1 MTEKPTRPPTG
12 AEMPTAYDPQSVEPA
27 RYRQWLEG
35 GYFHAPDA
43 GREAHPYAIMMPLPN
58 ITGELHIGHALN
70 NTLQDVLIRFRRMQ
84 GRLAMWMPGTD
95 HASIAVHVVIERQLA
110 REGLTR
116 HDLGRDAFIE
126 RVWRWREQ
134 VGTRIYGQLRRM
146 GFSCDWDRV
155 TFTMDPGYHDA
166 VLEAFIRLHDK
177 GLVYKGERVVS
188 WCPKDQT
195 TVSDLEIAQ
204 VETETQLHRV
214 LYRFADG
221 GPDEGIAIATQRP
234 ETILAD
240 TAVAVHPDDDRYRHA
255 VGRTVIVPL
264 VDRPVPVIADE
275 RVDPDFGTGAL
286 KITPGHDPL
295 DHEIGVDHGLAV
307 LSVIG
312 PDARL
317 TDDAGPFAG
326 LDRFEARERVVQ
338 ALRERGVLLG
348 SEPYRTSLP
357 HCDRCGTVIEPRVM
371 DQWFARQAE
380 MAKRAARVVED
391 GTVRFHPERWTK
403 VFLDWMRVAHD
414 WNISRQLWWGQ
425 RIPAWYGPDGE
436 IVAAREQPGPGWR
449 QEEDIFD
456 TWFSS
461 AIWPFATL
469 GWPEDTAA
477 LRTFYPGDVLVT
489 DRGIIF
495 LWVARMI
502 MFGLELRGEV
512 PFHDVYINPTVL
524 NLEGRRMSKS
534 LGTGVDPLE
543 LVDRSGADSLRFALV
558 ARCTGEQD
566 LRFDEKMVADTRTF
580 ANKVWNIARFTVL
593 NVAGDGG
600 APTPPAA
607 GLELADRWILS
618 RYARLQSRVTAALD
632 AFEFSVA
639 ARSLYDFL
647 WGELADWYVEWIKEP
662 LRDPGRDAAAQR
674 ATLGYVLER
683 TMRLLHPVMP
693 HLTEEVWQRLPHQ
706 GDSIMVADWPESR
719 QEWVDPSAEA
729 EFGSLIE
736 VVQAIRSLK
745 GVLGLGHDA
754 RVVLQ
759 APAAAAEAAALA
771 LVAEHGATLRS
782 LARVSELDVGGPPP
796 ARAVAATAGAV
807 EVLVELGPDDVAKAR
822 QRLSSR
828 LQAVDRALAKA
839 EAKLATPGFRAH
851 APVEVVAAQ
860 QARRDASRAERDT
873 LRRHLETL
881 PRS

>member
-1 MTEKPTRPPTG
+1 M
-12 AEMPTAYDPQSVEPA
+12 MPSAYDPQETEPA
-27 RYRQWLEG
+27 WYQRWLDR
-35 GYFHAPDA
+35 GYFHAPDG
-43 GREAHPYAIMMPLPN
+43 GRAAAPYTIMMPLPN

-70 NTLQDVLIRFRRMQ
+70 NSLQDLLIRFRRMQ
-84 GRLAMWMPGTD
+84 GRAAMWMPGTD

-110 REGLTR
+110 REGRTR
-116 HDLGRDAFIE
+116 HDLGREAFVE
-126 RVWRWREQ
+126 RVWRWRDE

-166 VLEAFIRLHDK
+166 VLEAFVRLHDK

-195 TVSDLEIAQ
+195 TVSDLEVEQ
-204 VETETQLHRV
+204 VEAESRLHHV
-214 LYRFADG
+214 LYRFAGG
-221 GPDEGIAIATQRP
+221 GPGEGIAIATQRP

-240 TAVAVHPDDDRYRHA
+240 TAVAVHPDDDRYRDA
-255 VGRTVIVPL
+255 VGRTVVVPL
-264 VDRPVPVIADE
+264 VDRPVPVVADE
-275 RVDPDFGTGAL
+275 RVDRSFGTGAL
-286 KITPGHDPL
+286 KITPGHDQL
-295 DHEIGVDHGLAV
+295 DHEIGTDHGLAV
-307 LSVIG
+307 VTVIG
-312 PDARL
+312 ADARL
-317 TDDAGPFAG
+317 TAEAGPFAG
-326 LDRFEARERVVQ
+326 LDRFEARERVLE
-338 ALRERGVLLG
+338 ALRERGALLA
-348 SEPYRTSLP
+348 SEPYQTSLP
-357 HCDRCGTVIEPRVM
+357 HCERCGTLIEPLVL

-436 IVAAREQPGPGWR
+436 IVAAKDQPGPGFR

-469 GWPEDTAA
+469 GWPRDTAA

-512 PFHDVYINPTVL
+512 PFHDVYITPTVL

-534 LGTGVDPLE
+534 LGTGVDPL
-543 LVDRSGADSLRFALV
+543 LIVDRYGADSLRFALV

-566 LRFDEKMVADTRTF
+566 LRFDEKTVADTRNF
-580 ANKVWNIARFTVL
+580 ANKVWNIARFAVL
-593 NVAGDGG
+593 HADGG
-600 APTPPAA
+600 APAPDPGETE
-607 GLELADRWILS
+607 LELADRWVLS
-618 RYARLQSRVTAALD
+618 RYARLQRKVTDALEG
-632 AFEFSVA
+632 FEFSVA
-639 ARSLYDFL
+639 ARALYDFL

-662 LRDPGRDAAAQR
+662 LRDPGRSAAQR

-706 GDSIMVADWPESR
+706 GESIMTAAWPESR
-719 QEWVDPSAEA
+719 EEWVDPSAEGDF
-729 EFGSLIE
+729 ETLMRVI
-736 VVQAIRSLK
+736 QAIRSVK
-745 GVLGLGHDA
+745 GDFGLGHEA
-754 RVVLQ
+754 AVVLST
-759 APAAAAEAAALA
+759 ADAAATA
-771 LVAEHGATLRS
+771 LVTAHRAALRS
-782 LARVSELDVGGPPP
+782 LARVSELDLGAEAPP
-796 ARAVAATAGAV
+796 RAVAVAAGAV
-807 EVLVELGPDDVAKAR
+807 EVLVELRPDDVATAR
-822 QRLSSR
+822 QRLTREQES
-828 LQAVDRALAKA
+828 AGRALARA
-839 EAKLATPGFRAH
+839 EAKLANPGFRAN
-851 APVEVVAAQ
+851 APAEVVATEER
-860 QARRDASRAERDT
+860 RRDAARSSRDA
-873 LRRHLETL
+873 LRRQLDAL
-881 PRS
+881 PGP

>member
-1 MTEKPTRPPTG
+1 VAATHAVAMT
-12 AEMPTAYDPQSVEPA
+12 EMPTAYDPQAVEPA
-27 RYRQWLEG
+27 WYQRWLDR

-43 GREAHPYAIMMPLPN
+43 GRAARPYAIMMPLPN
-58 ITGELHIGHALN
+58 ITGELHVGHALN
-70 NTLQDVLIRFRRMQ
+70 NSLQDLLIRFRRMQ
-84 GRLAMWMPGTD
+84 GHAAMWMPGTD

-116 HDLGRDAFIE
+116 HDLGREAFVE
-126 RVWRWREQ
+126 RVWRWRDE

-166 VLEAFIRLHDK
+166 VLEAFLRLHDK
-177 GLVYKGERVVS
+177 GLIYKGRRVVS

-195 TVSDLEIAQ
+195 TVSDLEVEQ
-204 VETETQLHRV
+204 VEADSRLHHV

-221 GPDEGIAIATQRP
+221 GPGEGIAIATQRP

-255 VGRTVIVPL
+255 VGRTVVVPL
-264 VDRPVPVIADE
+264 VDRTVPVVADE
-275 RVDPDFGTGAL
+275 RVDRTFGTGAL

-295 DHEIGVDHGLAV
+295 DHEIGADHGLAV
-307 LSVIG
+307 ITVIG
-312 PDARL
+312 ADARL
-317 TDDAGPFAG
+317 TGEAGPFAG

-338 ALRERGVLLG
+338 ALRERGALLA

-357 HCDRCGTVIEPRVM
+357 HCDRCGTLIEPLIM

-380 MAKRAARVVED
+380 MAQRVARVVED

-403 VFLDWMRVAHD
+403 VFLDWMRIAHD

-436 IVAAREQPGPGWR
+436 VVAARDQPGPGFR

-469 GWPEDTAA
+469 GWPDDTAA

-512 PFHDVYINPTVL
+512 PFHDVYITPTVQ

-534 LGTGVDPLE
+534 LGTGIDPLL
-543 LVDRSGADSLRFALV
+543 LVDRYGADSLRFALV

-566 LRFDEKMVADTRTF
+566 LRFDEKTVADTRTF
-580 ANKVWNIARFTVL
+580 ANKVWNIARFAVL
-593 NVAGDGG
+593 HADGG
-600 APTPPAA
+600 APTPDP
-607 GLELADRWILS
+607 GETELELADRWVLS
-618 RYARLQSRVTAALD
+618 RYARLQRKVTDALEG
-632 AFEFSVA
+632 FEFSVA
-639 ARSLYDFL
+639 ARALYDFL

-662 LRDPGRDAAAQR
+662 LRDPDRAATAQR

-693 HLTEEVWQRLPHQ
+693 HLTEEVWQRLPHE
-706 GDSIMVADWPESR
+706 GESIMTAAWPEPR
-719 QEWVDPSAEA
+719 EDLVDPSAESR
-729 EFGSLIE
+729 FE
-736 VVQAIRSLK
+736 VLMQVIQAIRSIK
-745 GVLGLGHDA
+745 GDFGLGRDTG
-754 RVVLQ
+754 VVLRTSGD
-759 APAAAAEAAALA
+759 AATA
-771 LVAEHGATLRS
+771 LVAGHRATLRS
-782 LARVSELDVGGPPP
+782 LARVSELGIGGEAPV
-796 ARAVAATAGAV
+796 RAVAAVAGAV
-807 EVLVELGPDDVAKAR
+807 EVLVELRPDDVAKAR
-822 QRLSSR
+822 QRLLRELES
-828 LQAVDRALAKA
+828 VDRTLWRA
-839 EAKLATPGFRAH
+839 EAKLANPGFRAN
-851 APVEVVAAQ
+851 ARAGVVVAEERRRDTARS
-860 QARRDASRAERDT
+860 RRDA
-873 LRRHLETL
+873 LRRHLEAL
-881 PRS
+881 PAS